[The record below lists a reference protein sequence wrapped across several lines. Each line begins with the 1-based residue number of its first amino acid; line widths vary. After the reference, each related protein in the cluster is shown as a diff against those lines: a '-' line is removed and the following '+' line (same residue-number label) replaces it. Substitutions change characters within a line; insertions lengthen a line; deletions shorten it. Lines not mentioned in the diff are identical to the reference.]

1 MAHLTSEGEE
11 GTKSLVRIGQGYDH
25 KAPGHRGL
33 WPISKGFWKD
43 LFEQA
48 VVRTS
53 SKQTKSQHQSKQT
66 LSSKCSL

>member
-53 SKQTKSQHQSKQT
+53 SNKIPAPEQANPLFKV
-66 LSSKCSL
+66 